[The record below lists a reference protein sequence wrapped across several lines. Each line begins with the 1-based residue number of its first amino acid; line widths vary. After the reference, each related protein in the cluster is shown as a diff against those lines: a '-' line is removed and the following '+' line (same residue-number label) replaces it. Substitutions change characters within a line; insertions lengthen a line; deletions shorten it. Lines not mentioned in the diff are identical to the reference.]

1 MNKFGENL
9 LWLLHDAS
17 VTLNDISDSIDGA
30 EVEIYGE
37 DEFGREGMTTVYVP
51 DLLMSANSE
60 INRVD
65 SENMALREALR
76 LKELECEALVQ
87 DKRKL
92 VDVATWLHEKLI
104 VDGER
109 YVFSTK
115 CGQTRELLSKM
126 RGGNE

>member
-17 VTLNDISDSIDGA
+17 VTLDDISDSVDGA

-37 DEFGREGMTTVYVP
+37 DEFGREANMTVHVP

-65 SENMALREALR
+65 SENMALREALTSLCSR
-76 LKELECEALVQ
+76 LNEDGVNTDGVGAEILNAQ
-87 DKRKL
+87 KL
-92 VDVATWLHEKLI
+92 LGD
-104 VDGER
+104 
-109 YVFSTK
+109 STD
-115 CGQTRELLSKM
+115 EI
-126 RGGNE
+126 